1 MPSDSTQNCSSERG
15 LCSWAHPEP
24 EGHLP
29 QQEDTP
35 KGILHSWPKIWGW
48 EGHGRP
54 GPGEG
59 RRDSTAFSLVEAI
72 LEERLGL
79 GLAPQAAAPEP
90 GPGKALSLPSFI
102 LSSLYLGLGIP
113 AML

>member
-1 MPSDSTQNCSSERG
+1 MQLGTPRARGPLAPAGGHSKRDSP
-15 LCSWAHPEP
+15 LLA
-24 EGHLP
+24 
-29 QQEDTP
+29 
-35 KGILHSWPKIWGW
+35 KIWGW